1 MVGGASVYKS
11 KEETNKFMEGVALV
25 SSSVHYQISPELAS
39 EQFRYY
45 VATNQENHEV
55 VLYFFNLMNDNKF
68 VKEGAKIILDSIKT
82 NMKIYVPMI
91 APQFTMEESLTYDS
105 MTDQKFEQLRQ
116 ERQPEVLR
124 DQNVHF
130 HSDEA

>member
-1 MVGGASVYKS
+1 M
-11 KEETNKFMEGVALV
+11 
-25 SSSVHYQISPELAS
+25 
-39 EQFRYY
+39 
-45 VATNQENHEV
+45 ATNQENHEV

-116 ERQPEVLR
+116 ER
-124 DQNVHF
+124 
-130 HSDEA
+130 